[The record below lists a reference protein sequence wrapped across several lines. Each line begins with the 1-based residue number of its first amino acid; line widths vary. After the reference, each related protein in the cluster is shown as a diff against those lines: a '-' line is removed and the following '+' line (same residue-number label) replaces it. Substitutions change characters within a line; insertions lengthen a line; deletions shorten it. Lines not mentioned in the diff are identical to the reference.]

1 MKHVRVEYVQYLI
14 KGENPNLDGV
24 YKNAEK
30 CAKALFAYLAADNP
44 PLAFDDENCGLG
56 MSDVDM
62 LIDMSQYLSKQNAKI
77 IEIVDISATE
87 ATADVDYLGELTIQE
102 KKEIAE
108 ALELKGLNLKN
119 FDIEEV
125 PVDGDSSYFFMSK
138 LERVLK

>member
-62 LIDMSQYLSKQNAKI
+62 LIDMS
-77 IEIVDISATE
+77 
-87 ATADVDYLGELTIQE
+87 
-102 KKEIAE
+102 
-108 ALELKGLNLKN
+108 
-119 FDIEEV
+119 
-125 PVDGDSSYFFMSK
+125 
-138 LERVLK
+138 